1 MLQGLDGDLKALAA
15 ELAAAQDAVRGEV
28 ATLTEELIAAK
39 LLIAE
44 KEEIIERL
52 RRERAPK
59 VRDEAAAT
67 ADELRALLASER
79 AHHKKQLDDA
89 HARLAEVVPLPM
101 SSPDSTRDLSTPRFS
116 PEKQKGKMF
125 SRAVTKAS
133 TLKQRARDAYKAR
146 RKVVREQSVDQLLA
160 NAPLFASLSMD
171 ERADLADQCITAEFR
186 KGEVIS
192 QMGDYSDQMCLVA
205 RGAVRLSVEGTEVA
219 AVEPGG
225 SFGDDSLMHDL
236 RRSSTATASTDI
248 VKLVCVPRRALREIL
263 RGERDTRS
271 LWDAYRSYEE
281 SLLKRLVQ
289 DVESA
294 KTRQEYLIALGR
306 HRATA
311 SLIPLEP
318 TSKMLQRG
326 GKDARRKQFIVDLRR
341 ESSLIVDN
349 ERYPLDNEKDFE
361 RFMEL
366 LEGLAHKAASA
377 PLSNDRSAV
386 QLPPSLV
393 GFLPLLFAED
403 AEHVEDHAQER
414 RAADPARVDSILL
427 QLLASCSRTTSG
439 GESFARC
446 HELFGSGDVVVL
458 TPSPE
463 LTSPTRIR
471 VLRDDLVMLTSTNTY
486 RVQHADERKIV
497 RGTGYSTW
505 CLLVTS
511 VVEVLDLSDEDG
523 SVRHMSISFYHPGAE
538 NAIRMQ
544 AEDSPVSPARDLSAA
559 ASSREEAAP
568 L

>member
-1 MLQGLDGDLKALAA
+1 MLTGLDTDLRALAA
-15 ELAAAQDAVRGEV
+15 ELEQAQDAVKGEV

-44 KEEIIERL
+44 KEETIERL
-52 RRERAPK
+52 RREARAPK
-59 VRDEAAAT
+59 IEEDAT

-133 TLKQRARDAYKAR
+133 TLKQRAKDAYKAR
-146 RKVVREQSVDQLLA
+146 RKVQQLSVDQLLA
-160 NAPLFASLSMD
+160 NAPLFASLSLD
-171 ERADLADQCITAEFR
+171 ERNELADQCITAEFR

-281 SLLKRLVQ
+281 SLLKRLAQ

-294 KTRQEYLIALGR
+294 KTRQEYLVALGR

-341 ESSLIVDN
+341 ESSLIVN
-349 ERYPLDNEKDFE
+349 GERYPLDNEKEFNA
-361 RFMEL
+361 FMEL

-403 AEHVEDHAQER
+403 AEHVEDSAQER
-414 RAADPARVDSILL
+414 RAADPVRVEAILL

-511 VVEVLDLSDEDG
+511 VVEVLDLSNEDG

-544 AEDSPVSPARDLSAA
+544 AEDSPLSPSRDLSVAA
-559 ASSREEAAP
+559 SREEAAP

>member
-1 MLQGLDGDLKALAA
+1 MTD
-15 ELAAAQDAVRGEV
+15 
-28 ATLTEELIAAK
+28 ELIAAK

-44 KEEIIERL
+44 KEETIERL
-52 RRERAPK
+52 RREAR
-59 VRDEAAAT
+59 RDEV
-67 ADELRALLASER
+67 DELRALLASER
-79 AHHKKQLDDA
+79 AQHQRQLDDA

-101 SSPDSTRDLSTPRFS
+101 SSPDSMRDLSTPRFS

-133 TLKQRARDAYKAR
+133 TLKRRAKDAYKAR
-146 RKVVREQSVDQLLA
+146 RKVVERSVEQLLA

-171 ERADLADQCITAEFR
+171 ERAELADQCIAAEFR

-236 RRSSTATASTDI
+236 RRSSTATAASDV

-349 ERYPLDNEKDFE
+349 ERYPLDNETDFE
-361 RFMEL
+361 AFMEL
-366 LEGLAHKAASA
+366 LEGLAQKAASA

-403 AEHVEDHAQER
+403 AEHDAANEVQER
-414 RAADPARVDSILL
+414 READPARVDSILL

-511 VVEVLDLSDEDG
+511 VVEVLDLGDEDG

-544 AEDSPVSPARDLSAA
+544 AEDSPLSPSRDLSAA
-559 ASSREEAAP
+559 ASREEAAP

>member
-1 MLQGLDGDLKALAA
+1 MLQGIGSDLKALAA
-15 ELAAAQDAVRGEV
+15 ELKTAQDAVAGEV

-52 RRERAPK
+52 RREARAPK
-59 VRDEAAAT
+59 IEEDAT

-116 PEKQKGKMF
+116 PDKQKGKMF
-125 SRAVTKAS
+125 SGAVRKAS

-146 RKVVREQSVDQLLA
+146 RKVQQLSVEQLLA
-160 NAPLFASLSMD
+160 NAPLFASLSME
-171 ERADLADQCITAEFR
+171 ERTDLADQCIAAEFR

-349 ERYPLDNEKDFE
+349 ERYPLDNENDFE
-361 RFMEL
+361 AFMSL

-377 PLSNDRSAV
+377 PVSNDRSAV

-414 RAADPARVDSILL
+414 READPARVESILL

-511 VVEVLDLSDEDG
+511 VVEVLDLGDEDG

-544 AEDSPVSPARDLSAA
+544 AEDSPLSPSRDLSVAA
-559 ASSREEAAP
+559 SREEAAP

>member
-15 ELAAAQDAVRGEV
+15 ELAAAQDAVKGEV

-52 RRERAPK
+52 RREARAPK
-59 VRDEAAAT
+59 IEEDAT

-125 SRAVTKAS
+125 SGAVRKAS

-146 RKVVREQSVDQLLA
+146 RKVQREGCLSTNSSRTRRSSLLV
-160 NAPLFASLSMD
+160 NGR
-171 ERADLADQCITAEFR
+171 ERTELADQCIAAEFR

-361 RFMEL
+361 AFMEL

-377 PLSNDRSAV
+377 PVSNDRSAV

-403 AEHVEDHAQER
+403 AEHVEDHVQER
-414 RAADPARVDSILL
+414 READPARVESILL

-497 RGTGYSTW
+497 SGTGYSTW
-505 CLLVTS
+505 CLPGDVRRGGPGP
-511 VVEVLDLSDEDG
+511 DDEDG

-538 NAIRMQ
+538 NAIRT
-544 AEDSPVSPARDLSAA
+544 DVGRTCTGRDRGTLSGVPRGGGA
-559 ASSREEAAP
+559 